1 MNVQRESLRENIL
14 AAQVEAAMQG
24 HELGAF
30 ESVDEPGRAKY
41 QAFCRRCGKSVYVS
55 DAGVYSILEDECP
68 GDDSSD
74 V

>member
-1 MNVQRESLRENIL
+1 MNIVGLRENVL
-14 AAQVEAAMQG
+14 AAQVEAAMQA
-24 HELGAF
+24 HELGPF
-30 ESVDEPGRAKY
+30 EALDEPGREKY

-68 GDDSSD
+68 GNDSND